1 MLRNRFSGNG
11 YVAAGPVPNFG
22 IGILVGA
29 ENLIEDN
36 IVTGNLTGLR
46 LNATATSNVIRG
58 NTIAGNPPIL
68 VANNAPE
75 NAALGFDIL
84 NLSATDANTF
94 DNNLCVTAMNAPC
107 ANVKPTAVVIPI
119 VAGIVFEA
127 TRVRLGGSFNATF
140 SGNNLT
146 STTYFDVRFRA
157 PGGTSDID
165 ASNWQQGPSGS
176 HTVPQ
181 GTALGDWMIT
191 GVRAHQD
198 VNDHSGPFAFVQATL
213 SVFVSLF

>member
-75 NAALGFDIL
+75 NAAFGFDIL
-84 NLSATDANTF
+84 NLSSAEANAF
-94 DNNLCVTAMNAPC
+94 ENNLCITAMNAPC
-107 ANVKPTAVVIPI
+107 ANLKPTADVIP
-119 VAGIVFEA
+119 VVTSIVFDPARLA
-127 TRVRLGGSFNATF
+127 TRGSFKATF
-140 SGNNLT
+140 SGSNLT
-146 STTYFDVRFRA
+146 SATYFDIRVRA
-157 PGGTSDID
+157 PRASSDEVVL
-165 ASNWQQGPSGS
+165 NWQQGPSAS

-181 GTALGDWMIT
+181 GTARGDWT
-191 GVRAHQD
+191 VSGARAHLD
-198 VNDHSGPFAFVQATL
+198 ANDHSGPLAPVQATL
-213 SVFVSLF
+213 FVFVSPF